1 MQASCLRFAHRS
13 MRKTHKCLSK
23 PLKCLFL
30 GERSQ
35 LEKNMCSSI
44 LTIFWKSKNYGNS
57 KKVSDCQ
64 KFEVRE
70 GRMNRWSTGN
80 F

>member
-1 MQASCLRFAHRS
+1 MLSKEETFYMTLMQASCLRFAHRS

-35 LEKNMCSSI
+35 LETSVVPVGWQVCGAQVLGM
-44 LTIFWKSKNYGNS
+44 
-57 KKVSDCQ
+57 
-64 KFEVRE
+64 
-70 GRMNRWSTGN
+70 GRVCGHQPGGGH
-80 F
+80 